1 MNYERESTS
10 PHILSLTPNPSN
22 QLVSVKMADEHTY
35 LLYIINSTGR
45 LVYNNTISNE
55 QSMIDTSNIPNGTY
69 QVIVSDGHQSD
80 SKTLMI
86 LH

>member
-1 MNYERESTS
+1 MKKFYLSTI
-10 PHILSLTPNPSN
+10 IL
-22 QLVSVKMADEHTY
+22 
-35 LLYIINSTGR
+35 LLGIMQ
-45 LVYNNTISNE
+45 VCA
-55 QSMIDTSNIPNGTY
+55 QNIPNGTY